1 MDVRDKNDIRMNEP
15 ENVSE
20 KLDSMLWDYYY
31 LNAGRRR
38 PANAVVVALVKRKA
52 RIFHRSWYSQTMKS
66 FPK

>member
-38 PANAVVVALVKRKA
+38 PANAVVVALVKRK
-52 RIFHRSWYSQTMKS
+52 IGTFHNMNYGLWYGRA
-66 FPK
+66 